1 MNIYEN
7 KSKVKIVILITALL
21 IGGASLFYT
30 NIIVEQLSDRERRTI
45 ELYANALKY
54 SINSEVNDELSFLN
68 QEIISANNSIPV
80 ILTDADHLPLNYR
93 NLDINED
100 ISKKRLEEILRK
112 EIEIMAEQHDP
123 IEVNIGEGPIN
134 YIYYKNSYLLTQ
146 LTYYPYIQLTIIGMF
161 VFLGYMAFNYSRTS
175 EQNRVWVGLA
185 KETAHQLGTPL
196 SSLMA
201 WVEYFKADENVPAEV
216 ITELDKDV
224 QRLEMVTA
232 RFSNIGSVPSL
243 KSENVQ
249 EVIQQTLSYLEKRV
263 SRKVKFSISSEVP
276 EQKAKLNK
284 PLFDWVIENLSKNA
298 VDAMTGVGQLRIHIK
313 PGKDRKVY
321 IDVSDTGKGIPKSL
335 IKKVFQ
341 PGYTTRQ
348 RGWGLGLTLVKRI
361 IENYHRGKI
370 FVLNSEVGKGT
381 TFRIVLNS

>member
-146 LTYYPYIQLTIIGMF
+146 LTYYPYIQLTRDVRF
-161 VFLGYMAFNYSRTS
+161 F
-175 EQNRVWVGLA
+175 RVYG
-185 KETAHQLGTPL
+185 
-196 SSLMA
+196 
-201 WVEYFKADENVPAEV
+201 F
-216 ITELDKDV
+216 
-224 QRLEMVTA
+224 
-232 RFSNIGSVPSL
+232 
-243 KSENVQ
+243 
-249 EVIQQTLSYLEKRV
+249 
-263 SRKVKFSISSEVP
+263 
-276 EQKAKLNK
+276 
-284 PLFDWVIENLSKNA
+284 
-298 VDAMTGVGQLRIHIK
+298 
-313 PGKDRKVY
+313 
-321 IDVSDTGKGIPKSL
+321 
-335 IKKVFQ
+335 
-341 PGYTTRQ
+341 
-348 RGWGLGLTLVKRI
+348 
-361 IENYHRGKI
+361 
-370 FVLNSEVGKGT
+370 
-381 TFRIVLNS
+381 